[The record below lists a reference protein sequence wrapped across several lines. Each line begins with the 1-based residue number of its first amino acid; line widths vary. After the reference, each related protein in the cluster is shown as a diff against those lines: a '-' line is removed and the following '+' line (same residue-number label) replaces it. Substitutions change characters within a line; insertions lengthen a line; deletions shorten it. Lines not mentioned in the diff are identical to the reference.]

1 MRRVLQL
8 LVLLPL
14 FFSLAACGEASRFD
28 AGAPLTAQE
37 LAALQAQLGE
47 RENERGNEQQNEETP
62 PNGIV
67 FWLPSGSV
75 YHISA
80 TCHHING
87 KPNTLSGTVEQA
99 QAAGKLRACSSCG

>member
-1 MRRVLQL
+1 MKKRASLALLLCL
-8 LVLLPL
+8 LVFLV
-14 FFSLAACGEASRFD
+14 SCGEASRFD
-28 AGAPLTAQE
+28 AGTPLTAEE

-47 RENERGNEQQNEETP
+47 RENERRNEQQNEETP
-62 PNGIV
+62 PNGMV

-80 TCHHING
+80 TCHHISE
-87 KPNTLSGTVEQA
+87 KPNVLSGTVDEA